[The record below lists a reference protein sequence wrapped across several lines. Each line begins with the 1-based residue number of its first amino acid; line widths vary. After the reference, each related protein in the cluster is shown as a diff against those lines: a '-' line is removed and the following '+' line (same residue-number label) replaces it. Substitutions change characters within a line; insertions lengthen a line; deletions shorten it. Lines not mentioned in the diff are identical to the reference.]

1 MQGIWVNR
9 KYLMITNFPNH
20 WEKITKTSYTTSY
33 ISDAVKSDL
42 IERET
47 IFVKIESSSNKKIV
61 QMWEGK
67 VFNFTYQDNK
77 IYFNVDINSEIK
89 NIDKLYIDI
98 KQPFWRFY
106 EEIGLQSN
114 IESEDCPAFFEK
126 LLKTRDWRYFEDDTF
141 KLLKLLGI
149 NNVFKFA
156 NQRGEA
162 DGFFKF
168 ENLAVIYDTTLE
180 DDFENKKKTQME
192 NFCAQLQTGSI
203 LINGQNTTQTFHECQ
218 KQVWIITRGSTR
230 IISKFNNI
238 LIKEI
243 NIQDLMNLYT
253 ERLDSQFTTDIL
265 ENRLRLI
272 GG

>member
-1 MQGIWVNR
+1 MNK
-9 KYLMITNFPNH
+9 KYLMITNFSTH
-20 WEKITKTSYTTSY
+20 WENVKKTSYTTSY

-47 IFVKIESSSNKKIV
+47 LFVKIDSSSNKKILG
-61 QMWEGK
+61 MWEGK
-67 VFNFTYQDNK
+67 VSNFTHKDNK
-77 IYFNVDINSEIK
+77 IYFDVVIAREIK
-89 NIDKLYIDI
+89 DFSSYQIDI

-106 EEIGLQSN
+106 EPKSSSQPIQCEY
-114 IESEDCPAFFEK
+114 CPPFFDT
-126 LLKTRDWRYFEDDTF
+126 LLLTKDWRYFEDETF

-180 DDFENKKKTQME
+180 DDFEHKKKTQME
-192 NFCAQLQTGSI
+192 NFCSQLQAGSI
-203 LINGQNTTQTFHECQ
+203 FINDQNTIQTFHDCQ

-230 IISKFNNI
+230 ILSKFNNI

-243 NIQDLMNLYT
+243 AIQDLMELYI

-265 ENRLRLI
+265 ENRLRMME
-272 GG
+272 